1 MRNKNNLSIL
11 RVLST
16 VLVLMLLVSIMPF
29 QSNMAFAATNG
40 DKENNDS
47 PDKANAIKVNTE
59 YTGSFKSKNDEDYFK
74 FTVTKA
80 GYVSAT
86 VTPKNG
92 VTVFIDIFNEEG
104 MTRVWWYN
112 SQKYT
117 TSKNPIPAGTYYV
130 NVASIYEKTGN
141 YSFKINFTADSKLPG
156 ASRLWG
162 QTALDTMAAISKEFT
177 SGNAGKTSTFAVV
190 TTNSDYKDALAAS
203 SIAGNLTAPV
213 LMTDKNTLSTQT
225 KNELQRMKAGAVYIV
240 GSTNE
245 VSKNVVNQIKSAGVS
260 DVIRIDGKTAS
271 KRAIEVGEELMEGRE
286 GEGFYNVIIAT
297 SKSFKDALAIAP
309 YSYWS
314 ESPILYTESNGK
326 LSNDTINFI
335 KKAVV
340 NRKHYEYNSKGVKV
354 QALGKVLIVGG
365 PLAVPTS
372 VETQLKKAG
381 VKAANISR
389 VAGANGCETSLV
401 IAEWASGKLKKG
413 TGPKTGTLYKYCNIN
428 HVPEIWSR
436 LRGYYV
442 GVATGK
448 NWKDALAGAALCGY
462 YQSPLLITDGTNYTS
477 SKFIKDNKKRI
488 VKCFV
493 FGGELAVSKA
503 AYNNYAKAFK

>member
-1 MRNKNNLSIL
+1 MRNKSNLSIL
-11 RVLST
+11 RVFSI
-16 VLVLMLLVSIMPF
+16 VIVLMLVVSVMPF
-29 QSNMAFAATNG
+29 QSNTVLAAINSE
-40 DKENNDS
+40 KENNDS
-47 PDKANAIKVNTE
+47 PDKANTIKVNTE

-92 VTVFIDIFNEEG
+92 ATVYIGIFNEEG
-104 MTRVWWYN
+104 ITRVWWYN

-130 NVASIYEKTGN
+130 NVAQIEGSGK

-156 ASRLWG
+156 ASRIWG

-203 SIAGNLTAPV
+203 PIAGNLTAPV

-225 KNELQRMKAGAVYIV
+225 KNELQRMKAGTVYIV

-245 VSKNVVNQIKSAGVS
+245 VSKNVVNQIKSAGVR

-271 KRAIEVGEELMEGRE
+271 KRAIEVGEELMEGGG
-286 GEGFYNVIIAT
+286 GEGVYNVIIAT

-314 ESPILYTESNGK
+314 ESPILYTENNGK

-340 NRKHYEYNSKGVKV
+340 SRKHYEYNSRGERV
-354 QALGKVLIVGG
+354 QARGRVLIVGG

-372 VETQLKKAG
+372 VETQLKNAG

-428 HVPEIWSR
+428 HVPEVWSW